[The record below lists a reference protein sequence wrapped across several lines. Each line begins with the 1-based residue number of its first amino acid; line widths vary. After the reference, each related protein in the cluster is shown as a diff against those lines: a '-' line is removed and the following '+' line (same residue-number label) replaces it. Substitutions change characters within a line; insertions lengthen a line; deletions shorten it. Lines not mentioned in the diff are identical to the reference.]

1 MISLAVIPGKFQIS
15 NFYRHLQGS
24 RNGIACKALKEI
36 IKKQQLSAPRE
47 MNNQQSSSIS
57 NVSSNHA
64 SSSSSLTLSSSLT
77 STLSPSGAPLTAEP
91 ITTQSSI
98 PASTLSLSITISSY
112 DGDSCQEQST
122 VLSTMKKQKRNIYTE
137 ESSIDI
143 RKKAK
148 RMRR

>member
-1 MISLAVIPGKFQIS
+1 
-15 NFYRHLQGS
+15 
-24 RNGIACKALKEI
+24 
-36 IKKQQLSAPRE
+36 

-57 NVSSNHA
+57 NA

-77 STLSPSGAPLTAEP
+77 SILSSGGAPLTAVP
-91 ITTQSSI
+91 ITTQSTI
-98 PASTLSLSITISSY
+98 PASTLSSSITISSY
-112 DGDSCQEQST
+112 DGDSRQEQST

-143 RKKAK
+143 WKKAK

>member
-1 MISLAVIPGKFQIS
+1 
-15 NFYRHLQGS
+15 
-24 RNGIACKALKEI
+24 
-36 IKKQQLSAPRE
+36 
-47 MNNQQSSSIS
+47 MNNQQLSPIS
-57 NVSSNHA
+57 NA

-77 STLSPSGAPLTAEP
+77 SILSSSGAPLTAEP
-91 ITTQSSI
+91 ITTQSTI
-98 PASTLSLSITISSY
+98 PASTLSSSITISSY
-112 DGDSCQEQST
+112 DGDSRQEQST

>member
-1 MISLAVIPGKFQIS
+1 MISLAVRLGKFQIS
-15 NFYRHLQGS
+15 NFYRHLQSS
-24 RNGIACKALKEI
+24 RSGIACKALKEI
-36 IKKQQLSAPRE
+36 IKKQQLSAPSE

-57 NVSSNHA
+57 NA

-77 STLSPSGAPLTAEP
+77 SILSSSDAPLTAEP
-91 ITTQSSI
+91 ITTQSTI
-98 PASTLSLSITISSY
+98 PASTLSSSIAISSY
-112 DGDSCQEQST
+112 DGDSRQEQST

-143 RKKAK
+143 TKKAK

>member
-1 MISLAVIPGKFQIS
+1 
-15 NFYRHLQGS
+15 
-24 RNGIACKALKEI
+24 
-36 IKKQQLSAPRE
+36 

-57 NVSSNHA
+57 NA
-64 SSSSSLTLSSSLT
+64 SSSSSLTLSSSLA
-77 STLSPSGAPLTAEP
+77 SILSSSGAPLTAEP
-91 ITTQSSI
+91 ITTPSTI
-98 PASTLSLSITISSY
+98 PPSTLSSY
-112 DGDSCQEQST
+112 DGDSRQEQST